1 MRHAASATLLLRL
14 AAACDNAVTVPAAI
28 DGNQLD
34 LRFRR
39 DESLLGQGL
48 AYAMCHS
55 LRTPKGCE
63 GLCAAQALADRAR
76 AAFLASGC
84 GAVSLDKRFD
94 VLQVG
99 AHVGNSRDDANRLLD
114 PCSRGSERRRRMRRC
129 CSSSPCVWSASEPSN
144 SLRATPPPS
153 TRRRP
158 SRRASFEALVSNVA
172 GAAADV
178 SYLHAA
184 LVPER
189 RGPTHMFNAEPARG
203 GTSADLSLIASLDPR
218 HIEGHVAH
226 NATGDARVRSVSRKA
241 VAALDWAALAA
252 AYALDRVGFL
262 ALDAEGIDCKLVLS
276 FPFDVL
282 RPNVVQFEH
291 THCDGPFSR
300 DGDPADWVQLNL
312 TRGLLG
318 AHGYEIFEATEA
330 GDVTFVRADRFPLVG
345 REFAE
350 GYKNRRCRQP
360 WLEWGVRDGN
370 YFRWMHK

>member
-1 MRHAASATLLLRL
+1 MRRATSATLLLRL
-14 AAACDNAVTVPAAI
+14 AAACDDAVTVPAAI

-114 PCSRGSERRRRMRRC
+114 PVFAWLRTA
-129 CSSSPCVWSASEPSN
+129 PAHASVLLVEPM
-144 SLRATPPPS
+144 
-153 TRRRP
+153 
-158 SRRASFEALVSNVA
+158 RASFEALVSNVA

-330 GDVTFVRADRFPLVG
+330 GDVTFVRADSFPLVG

-350 GYKNRRCRQP
+350 GYKNRQCRQP
-360 WLEWGVRDGN
+360 WLEWGVRDGK

>member
-1 MRHAASATLLLRL
+1 M
-14 AAACDNAVTVPAAI
+14 
-28 DGNQLD
+28 
-34 LRFRR
+34 
-39 DESLLGQGL
+39 
-48 AYAMCHS
+48 
-55 LRTPKGCE
+55 
-63 GLCAAQALADRAR
+63 
-76 AAFLASGC
+76 
-84 GAVSLDKRFD
+84 
-94 VLQVG
+94 
-99 AHVGNSRDDANRLLD
+99 
-114 PCSRGSERRRRMRRC
+114 
-129 CSSSPCVWSASEPSN
+129 
-144 SLRATPPPS
+144 
-153 TRRRP
+153 
-158 SRRASFEALVSNVA
+158 SNVA

-189 RGPTHMFNAEPARG
+189 RGPTHMLNAEPARG

-300 DGDPADWVQLNL
+300 DGDPADWVRLNL

-330 GDVTFVRADRFPLVG
+330 GDVTFVRADSFPLVG